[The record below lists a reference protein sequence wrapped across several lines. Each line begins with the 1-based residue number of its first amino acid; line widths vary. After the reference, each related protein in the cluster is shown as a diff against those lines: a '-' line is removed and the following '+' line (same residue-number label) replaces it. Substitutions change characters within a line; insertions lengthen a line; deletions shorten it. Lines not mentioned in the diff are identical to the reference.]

1 MADPQRGLPH
11 VPDRWS
17 LEAVVTHI
25 EGQHPL
31 FDVPAPV
38 DDQRGFRG
46 PIAATAASTCSRRG
60 GIGPR
65 LRIQAAIIGR
75 HSFISSAGWK

>member
-38 DDQRGFRG
+38 EDQRGFRG
-46 PIAATAASTCSRRG
+46 PIAATAA
-60 GIGPR
+60 GI
-65 LRIQAAIIGR
+65 
-75 HSFISSAGWK
+75 SFRQLDYWARTGLV